1 MQGIDAWVGNTFGPS
16 IGIDMVVDGK
26 KQSHGAR
33 FRAVTFGQS
42 ETSVGVIGIAQSNTL
57 IYSDHNQLIGVYGTA
72 SSTYP
77 GSKPIGIYGEAAI
90 NGDYTVGIAGHFAG
104 PIQTSAGVITL
115 SDETTKTDIETL
127 EGATE
132 TLNALIPRTYHYDWE
147 EVMGYAG
154 TQDLVHG
161 FVAQEVQD
169 VYPQAVA
176 SFHQPARFDT
186 SGVLIHESADLLGL
200 RYNAF
205 IPLLVAG
212 FKEQQG
218 VISEQAATIAEQNA
232 IIENLQGQMNQQAQ
246 EISELQVQ
254 MAQFAASFQQAK
266 SDMNNCCGL
275 KNHATGHVPAT
286 DKGVT
291 LEQNRPNP
299 FANQT
304 TISFALPE
312 DATVRLEISD
322 ASGRVLEVLLQTR
335 LDAGTHQID
344 WDASHL
350 PAGVYYYSLYA
361 DTVLLTKKMIKR

>member
-1 MQGIDAWVGNTFGPS
+1 
-16 IGIDMVVDGK
+16 
-26 KQSHGAR
+26 
-33 FRAVTFGQS
+33 
-42 ETSVGVIGIAQSNTL
+42 
-57 IYSDHNQLIGVYGTA
+57 
-72 SSTYP
+72 
-77 GSKPIGIYGEAAI
+77 
-90 NGDYTVGIAGHFAG
+90 
-104 PIQTSAGVITL
+104 
-115 SDETTKTDIETL
+115 
-127 EGATE
+127 
-132 TLNALIPRTYHYDWE
+132 
-147 EVMGYAG
+147 
-154 TQDLVHG
+154 
-161 FVAQEVQD
+161 
-169 VYPQAVA
+169 
-176 SFHQPARFDT
+176 
-186 SGVLIHESADLLGL
+186 
-200 RYNAF
+200 
-205 IPLLVAG
+205 
-212 FKEQQG
+212 
-218 VISEQAATIAEQNA
+218 
-232 IIENLQGQMNQQAQ
+232 QQAQ

-361 DTVLLTKKMIKR
+361 DT